1 MIPTAGTSPWPDA
14 AAVLEREPLARHTT
28 FAVGGPADYFAVAE
42 SASELAEL
50 LSVSA
55 SAGIPTTVLGEGS
68 NVLIGDDGV
77 RGLVIQNRCAHVESL
92 PESRLRAES
101 GILMGRLA
109 QWAAQNGLAG
119 LEFGVGIPGTLGG
132 SVFGNAGCFGV
143 EIKDVLVQAEIW
155 TGGDHATYFN
165 DDLEFAYRRSA
176 LQTMPGSPVVLEAV
190 MQATEDKPDA
200 IRQRMTELSRRRRD
214 SQPAERSAGSIFQ
227 NPPGDHAGR
236 LVDEAGLKG
245 TRNGDAQISE
255 LHANFIINRGNATAA
270 EIAGLI
276 DQTRAAVV
284 ANSGV
289 ELEIEIRFIGKGF
302 GDTR

>member
-1 MIPTAGTSPWPDA
+1 MNPTTGTSPWPDA
-14 AAVLEREPLARHTT
+14 PAVREREPLARHTT
-28 FAVGGPADYFAVAE
+28 FAVGGLADHFAVAE
-42 SASELAEL
+42 SAAELADL
-50 LSVSA
+50 LTASA
-55 SAGIPTTVLGEGS
+55 SAGIPATILGEGS

-77 RGLVIQNRCAHVESL
+77 RGLVIQNRSAQVESL
-92 PESRLRAES
+92 PELRLRAES

-109 QWAAQNGLAG
+109 QWSAEHRLAG
-119 LEFGVGIPGTLGG
+119 LEFGIGIPGTLGG
-132 SVFGNAGCFGV
+132 SIFGNAGCFGF

-155 TGGDHATYFN
+155 NGGGHETYLN
-165 DDLEFAYRRSA
+165 SDLKFAYRRSA

-214 SQPAERSAGSIFQ
+214 SQPAERSAGSIFR
-227 NPPGDHAGR
+227 NPPGDYAGR

-245 TRNGDAQISE
+245 TRIGDAQISE
-255 LHANFIINRGNATAA
+255 LHANFIVNRGNATAT

-276 DQTRAAVV
+276 DQTRVAVA

-289 ELEIEIRFIGKGF
+289 ELEIEIRFIGGGF

>member
-1 MIPTAGTSPWPDA
+1 MNPTAGTSPLPDA

-42 SASELAEL
+42 SASELSEL
-50 LSVSA
+50 LSAAASA
-55 SAGIPTTVLGEGS
+55 SIPTTVLGEGS

-77 RGLVIQNRCAHVESL
+77 RGLVIQNRSAHVESL

-132 SVFGNAGCFGV
+132 SIFGNAGCFGV
-143 EIKDVLVQAEIW
+143 EIKDVLVQTEIW
-155 TGGDHATYFN
+155 TGGDHETYFN
-165 DDLEFAYRRSA
+165 DDLEFAYRRSN

-214 SQPAERSAGSIFQ
+214 SQPAERSAGSIFR

-236 LVDEAGLKG
+236 LVDESGLKG

-255 LHANFIINRGNATAA
+255 LHANFIVNRGNATAA

-289 ELEIEIRFIGKGF
+289 ELEIEIRFIGEGF
-302 GDTR
+302 GDIR